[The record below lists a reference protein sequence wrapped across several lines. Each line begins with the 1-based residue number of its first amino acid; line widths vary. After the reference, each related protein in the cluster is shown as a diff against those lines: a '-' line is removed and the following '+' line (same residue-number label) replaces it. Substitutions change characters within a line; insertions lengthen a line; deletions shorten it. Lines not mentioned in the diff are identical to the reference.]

1 MNKLRKPPHSETAEQ
16 GLLGAL
22 LTDNRVFDRVS
33 DTVEAEDFYFADHRA
48 IYSTICRLVMANR
61 PADVLTVHDAGGHD
75 MAYLNGLQSGL
86 FTERH
91 ARQYATIVREAALRR
106 RLIQLAAGLADD
118 AYGDQQGTDVP
129 TLVDNAITALLGLS
143 GASTTTE
150 PVDIAELAMRF
161 IDELSERAAGT
172 KVDTIATGLADMDE
186 LFGGGGR
193 RGELWVI
200 GARPSMGKTAL
211 TLTVSRNVAANHQA
225 LMLTQ
230 EDSLQALT
238 SRHVA
243 AAGRVNLADIRN
255 PQRAPDSMWG
265 GVTEGVEIVGRL
277 MLRMD
282 DQAALS
288 LMDVRRKIQQVKRR
302 CGKCDLV
309 VIDYLQ
315 LMDGEGDNRNQALG
329 QLANGL
335 KRAAKEL
342 DCWIILLSQLN
353 RKVDERNGP
362 PVMSDL
368 RDSGDIEGA
377 ADVIGLLHREFM
389 RNRTEDNKHHA
400 ELHVVKH
407 KNGPTGVIHLH
418 FDGSVQ
424 RFENWAGPVPSRGAG
439 GGKRAAA
446 GRALN

>member
-1 MNKLRKPPHSETAEQ
+1 MSTTRTPPHSETAEQ

-22 LTDNRVFDRVS
+22 LSDNATFDRCA
-33 DTVEAEDFYFADHRA
+33 DLVEAADFYFADHRA
-48 IYSTICRLVMANR
+48 IFSTIARLVMANK

-75 MAYLNGLQSGL
+75 LVQLNALQAGL
-86 FTERH
+86 FTERN
-91 ARQYATIVREAALRR
+91 ARQYATIVREAAMRR
-106 RLIQLAAGLADD
+106 RLIHLAAGLADD
-118 AYGDQQGTDVP
+118 AYGDRRDADVP
-129 TLVDNAITALLGLS
+129 TLVDEAITALLALS
-143 GASTTTE
+143 GASTTAE
-150 PVDIAELAMRF
+150 PVDIGDLAMRF
-161 IDELSERAAGT
+161 IDELNDRANGVT
-172 KVDTIATGLADMDE
+172 VDTIATGLADMDE

-211 TLTVSRNVAANHQA
+211 TLTVSRNVAATHQA

-238 SRHVA
+238 SRHIA

-255 PQRAPDSMWG
+255 PQRARESMWT
-265 GVTEGVEIVGRL
+265 GVSDGVEVVSKL

-302 CGKCDLV
+302 TGRCDLV

-389 RNRTEDNKHHA
+389 RNRTEETKHHA

-424 RFENWAGPVPSRGAG
+424 RFENWAGQVPSRGVG

>member
-1 MNKLRKPPHSETAEQ
+1 MSIRTPPHSEKAEQ

-22 LTDNRVFDRVS
+22 LADNATFDRCA
-33 DTVEAEDFYFADHRA
+33 DLIEAADFYFADHRA
-48 IYSTICRLVMANR
+48 IFSTIARLVMANK

-75 MAYLNGLQSGL
+75 LAHLNALQAGL

-106 RLIQLAAGLADD
+106 KLIQLASGLADD
-118 AYGDQQGTDVP
+118 AYGDQNSADVP
-129 TLVDNAITALLGLS
+129 TLVDDAITSLLGLS
-143 GASTTTE
+143 GASTTAE
-150 PVDIAELAMRF
+150 PVDISDLAMRF
-161 IDELSERAAGT
+161 IDELSDRANGVT
-172 KVDTIATGLADMDE
+172 VDTIATGLADMDE

-211 TLTVSRNVAANHQA
+211 TLTVSRNVAATYQA

-255 PQRAPDSMWG
+255 PKRAPESMWG
-265 GVTEGVEIVGRL
+265 GVAEGVEIVGRL

-282 DQAALS
+282 DQAALT

-302 CGKCDLV
+302 TGKCDLV

-424 RFENWAGPVPSRGAG
+424 RFENWAGQVPSRGAS
-439 GGKRAAA
+439 GGKRAAG